1 MKKIILMRHG
11 HAASRRSDESD
22 QLRKL
27 DARGIRDVSVV
38 GKKMSTEGILPDYL
52 LHSPAIRALETAK
65 IIAESLERDIE
76 LKPELGLY
84 TAVPKTYEKLISSL
98 PDIYKTVMIIAH
110 NPAIEDV
117 VSILTGSKASM
128 GSSDLFEAQLGI
140 EKWKEFTLPGSI
152 STHRFIRA
160 S

>member
-11 HAASRRSDESD
+11 HAASRSPAESD

-27 DARGIRDVSVV
+27 DARGIRDVSVI
-38 GKKMSTEGILPDYL
+38 GKKMSAKGIFPDYI
-52 LHSPAIRALETAK
+52 LHSPAHRALETAE

-76 LKPELGLY
+76 MKPEPGLY

-98 PDIYKTVMIIAH
+98 PDIYQIFMIIAH
-110 NPAIEDV
+110 NPAIENV
-117 VSILTGSKASM
+117 VSILTGSKAAM
-128 GSSDLFEAQLGI
+128 GSSDLFEAQLPV
-140 EKWKEFTLPGSI
+140 EKWEEFKLSGST